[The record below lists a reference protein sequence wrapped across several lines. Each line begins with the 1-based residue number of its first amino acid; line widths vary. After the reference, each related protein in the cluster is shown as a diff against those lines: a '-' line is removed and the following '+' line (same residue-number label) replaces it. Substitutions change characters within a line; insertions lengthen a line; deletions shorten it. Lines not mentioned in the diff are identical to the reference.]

1 MSKNQRRRYT
11 TEFKQQAVELA
22 KEIGDGKAESK
33 LGIVRGNIS
42 NWRKASLGASGAA
55 GELSAE
61 ALQAELKQL
70 KAELVEQRK
79 INTILKAAAAFFS
92 QDHLK

>member
-22 KEIGDGKAESK
+22 KEIGDGKAEAK

-42 NWRKASLGASGAA
+42 NWRKASLEATGVAA
-55 GELSAE
+55 ELSAE
-61 ALQAELKQL
+61 ALQAENKQL
-70 KAELVEQRK
+70 KAELAEQK
-79 INTILKAAAAFFS
+79 KVNTILKAAAAFFS